1 MDVETGLKT
10 AVRVAVVDD
19 HEAVRLG
26 FAGMCQSEE
35 LDLVGNAETVREVL
49 SQINGRDCQVVV
61 MDLSLAD
68 GSLVAENVRQLV
80 EAGSA
85 VLIYSIADK
94 VNLMRTA
101 LRAGAIAIVPKS
113 QPMAY
118 LAEMIRLAA
127 NGAILNNSETS
138 AILDADSDFKEA
150 NLSPR
155 ERDVL
160 SLYASGMSLK
170 QVAAQLEV
178 KQSSA
183 KEHID
188 RVRVKYARLGREAHT
203 KVDLY
208 RLAIEDGLISGELL

>member
-1 MDVETGLKT
+1 MALISKEN
-10 AVRVAVVDD
+10 AIVRVAVVDD

-26 FAGMCQSEE
+26 FAAMCESEA
-35 LDLVGNAETVREVL
+35 LDLVGNAETVRGVL
-49 SQINGRDCQVVV
+49 AQINGRDCQVVV

-68 GSLVAENVRQLV
+68 GSLVAENVRQLI

-85 VLIYSIADK
+85 VIVYSIADK
-94 VNLMRTA
+94 VNMMRTA

-118 LAEMIRLAA
+118 LAKMIRLAA
-127 NGAILNNSETS
+127 DGAILNNPETS
-138 AILDADSDFKEA
+138 AILDSDADFKDA
-150 NLSPR
+150 SLSPR
-155 ERDVL
+155 EREVL

-170 QVAAQLEV
+170 QVASQLEV
-178 KQSSA
+178 KPSSA

-188 RVRVKYARLGREAHT
+188 RVRVKYARLGREAGT

-208 RLAIEDGLISGELL
+208 RLAIEDGLISGDLL

>member
-1 MDVETGLKT
+1 MGVETGLKT